1 MAVSQ
6 RGRNLA
12 RVPDRPTKPDFMS
25 EINSSA
31 VEAKLSARDCQALVA
46 TIRATDGWF
55 AQQVGD
61 LHHRYVFCWR
71 WKEPQMGPR
80 AVSCVTALGFSNAG
94 RAREGSPLRQR
105 RAVRTSTLRNS

>member
-1 MAVSQ
+1 MPTSN

-12 RVPDRPTKPDFMS
+12 RVPDQPTNTDFMS
-25 EINSSA
+25 AINSTA
-31 VEAKLSARDCQALVA
+31 VEAKLSAADCKALVE

-71 WKEPQMGPR
+71 WKEPSTAVLFCWDEASWLALR
-80 AVSCVTALGFSNAG
+80 ARIEKALG
-94 RAREGSPLRQR
+94 LRR
-105 RAVRTSTLRNS
+105 

>member
-1 MAVSQ
+1 MPTSN

-12 RVPDRPTKPDFMS
+12 VVPDRSTNTDFMA

-71 WKEPQMGPR
+71 WKEPQTAVLMCWDERSWLALR
-80 AVSCVTALGFSNAG
+80 ARIEKALGLPS
-94 RAREGSPLRQR
+94 R
-105 RAVRTSTLRNS
+105 

>member
-12 RVPDRPTKPDFMS
+12 KVPDQPTNTDFMS
-25 EINSSA
+25 EIDISVA
-31 VEAKLSARDCQALVA
+31 QPKLSARDCQALVA

-61 LHHRYVFCWR
+61 LHHRYIFCWR
-71 WKEPQMGPR
+71 WKEPQTAVLMCWDESSWLALR
-80 AVSCVTALGFSNAG
+80 ARIEKALG
-94 RAREGSPLRQR
+94 LR
-105 RAVRTSTLRNS
+105 S

>member
-1 MAVSQ
+1 MAVSK
-6 RGRNLA
+6 RKPNLA
-12 RVPDRPTKPDFMS
+12 KAPDRPTKPDFMS

-31 VEAKLSARDCQALVA
+31 VEAKLSAADCKALVE

-71 WKEPQMGPR
+71 WKEPQTAVLFCWDERSWLDLR
-80 AVSCVTALGFSNAG
+80 ARIEKALG
-94 RAREGSPLRQR
+94 L
-105 RAVRTSTLRNS
+105 TSR

>member
-1 MAVSQ
+1 MAVSE

-12 RVPDRPTKPDFMS
+12 RVPNQPTKPDFMS
-25 EINSSA
+25 AINSSA
-31 VEAKLSARDCQALVA
+31 VESKLSARDCQALVA

-71 WKEPQMGPR
+71 WKEPQTAVLFCWDEASWLALR
-80 AVSCVTALGFSNAG
+80 ARIEKALG
-94 RAREGSPLRQR
+94 LRG
-105 RAVRTSTLRNS
+105 

>member
-1 MAVSQ
+1 MPTSTH
-6 RGRNLA
+6 GRNLA
-12 RVPDRPTKPDFMS
+12 KVPDLPTKPDFMS

-71 WKEPQMGPR
+71 WKEPQTAVLFCWDEPSWLALR
-80 AVSCVTALGFSNAG
+80 ARIEKALG
-94 RAREGSPLRQR
+94 LRG
-105 RAVRTSTLRNS
+105 